1 MGNKGTGIGP
11 KVHELFDIEHNGDI
25 LNNEINQMLKGG
37 ISPGSI
43 TILSPLSYEN
53 SSISLLPEKMK
64 RNIIKLDDYSVRS
77 FPIPEISFAEIKN
90 FKGLENEV
98 IIVIDLAK
106 PENIKNNNKVEHYV
120 AMSRARALL
129 SVIWTQK
136 DE

>member
-1 MGNKGTGIGP
+1 
-11 KVHELFDIEHNGDI
+11 
-25 LNNEINQMLKGG
+25 MLKGG